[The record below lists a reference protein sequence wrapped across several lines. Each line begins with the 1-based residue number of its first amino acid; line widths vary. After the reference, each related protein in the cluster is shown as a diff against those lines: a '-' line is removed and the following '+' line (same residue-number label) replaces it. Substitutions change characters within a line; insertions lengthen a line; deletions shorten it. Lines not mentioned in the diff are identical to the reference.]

1 MRTKTMSSKARP
13 YIVQA
18 FVAIVVVAIGFF
30 IASTFYG
37 DKQTAKRGARTDSGV
52 LVEVVGVESKP
63 HTLTIE
69 ATGIVEAARTMNLKS
84 EASGRITEINKA
96 FYPGARLKKGEIV
109 ARISTDDYKLKLMQ
123 AQIAFSQSEIALVQE
138 QAKGRA
144 AQAEL
149 KAMQKSIL
157 NAKELTAEQESLVLR
172 APQLQE
178 AMANVEKAKI
188 NLQQAQLDFDRSAV
202 KMPYD
207 GVLTATNVS
216 IGDYV
221 NGAATLA
228 TMTATD
234 EIWVKI
240 SLQPSM
246 LRWIGAT
253 VEDYSK
259 LDVRVQYE
267 IGGKT
272 IERKAR
278 ILSMLGEVESLG
290 RMVQYILAVDDPLGD
305 PVAYPLLVG
314 AFVRAKISSREPLE
328 SIELP
333 RSYVREGNLVYV
345 ADGNNQLDIRSITTP
360 FKSNEYVYV
369 TEGLATGD
377 RVVTTLISSPVT
389 GRKLRIK
396 GESKKVEVQNSDTE
410 FGPPPGPPD

>member
-1 MRTKTMSSKARP
+1 
-13 YIVQA
+13 
-18 FVAIVVVAIGFF
+18 
-30 IASTFYG
+30 
-37 DKQTAKRGARTDSGV
+37 
-52 LVEVVGVESKP
+52 
-63 HTLTIE
+63 
-69 ATGIVEAARTMNLKS
+69 
-84 EASGRITEINKA
+84 
-96 FYPGARLKKGEIV
+96 
-109 ARISTDDYKLKLMQ
+109 
-123 AQIAFSQSEIALVQE
+123 
-138 QAKGRA
+138 
-144 AQAEL
+144 
-149 KAMQKSIL
+149 
-157 NAKELTAEQESLVLR
+157 
-172 APQLQE
+172 
-178 AMANVEKAKI
+178 MANVEKAKI

-259 LDVRVQYE
+259 LDVCVQYE

-345 ADGNNQLDIRSITTP
+345 ADGNNQLDIRNITTP